1 MVLEDGHSSF
11 ILSFFRNRYLG
22 SKFSCPSQHFDEA
35 ELEWLIGGL
44 PTIDAGDW

>member
-1 MVLEDGHSSF
+1 MTESHLA
-11 ILSFFRNRYLG
+11 FFTTLKNDV
-22 SKFSCPSQHFDEA
+22 QHFDEA